1 MGLNLGSTVVIQS
14 YKHDQSLH
22 RIWEES
28 TVLSDDEDVL
38 VVANRRT
45 KVIEANGRFWYS
57 KEPSVAY
64 FYKKRWFNVI
74 GILKPD
80 GITYYCNLSSPVV
93 IDAEAVKY
101 IDYDLDVKRLA
112 NGQILLLD
120 QNEYRR
126 HRVQMAYP
134 PEICRIV
141 EEEFKA
147 LQDWIRSGADPFRSE
162 TILARYDEY
171 LKWQKSKEEP
181 GKC

>member
-1 MGLNLGSTVVIQS
+1 MNLPLGSTVVIQS
-14 YKHDQSLH
+14 YKHDRTLH

-28 TVLSDDEDVL
+28 TVLSDDEDL
-38 VVANRRT
+38 LIVANRRT

-64 FYKKRWFNVI
+64 FFKKRWFNVI

-80 GITYYCNLSSPVV
+80 GVTYYCNLSSPAL
-93 IDAEAVKY
+93 IDEEAVKY
-101 IDYDLDVKRLA
+101 IDYDLDVKVLG

-126 HRVQMAYP
+126 HRLQMEYP

-141 EEEFKA
+141 EAECRA
-147 LQDWIRSGADPFRSE
+147 LQEWIRSGADPFRPESVR
-162 TILARYDEY
+162 IRYGEY
-171 LKWQKSKEEP
+171 LKLPKPKEAQ